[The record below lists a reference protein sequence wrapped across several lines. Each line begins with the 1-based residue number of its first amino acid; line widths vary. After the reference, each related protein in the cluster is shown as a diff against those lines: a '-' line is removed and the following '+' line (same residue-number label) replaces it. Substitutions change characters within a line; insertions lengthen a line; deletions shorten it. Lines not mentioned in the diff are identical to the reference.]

1 MGEEKD
7 VSEEYERGEAAYIS
21 LRHQAVKDG

>member
-1 MGEEKD
+1 MREEED
-7 VSEEYERGEAAYIS
+7 VSEEYERGETAYIS